1 MPCSSTRARPRSA
14 EIRRVLRHGLRSGAR
29 HSPLVHTAGAQRG
42 DGDER
47 HAPIPRDR
55 AVGPQYAS
63 SKQRRDRAER
73 SPCSPPRSRLRDRAV
88 TAQSRPLSAN
98 EERRVLCRSDPQT
111 RRIGRADGGGCVRTA
126 SRVARCADN
135 GLLHRPGAARS
146 ASRCVGHAAP
156 SALAPRRLA
165 RLRRAGVCAWT
176 VAVGL

>member
-14 EIRRVLRHGLRSGAR
+14 EIRRDLRYGLRSGAR

-73 SPCSPPRSRLRDRAV
+73 SPCSPPRSRLREQDARRDLGHSRRMKSGAFCVGRTHKHDGSGELTEAAV
-88 TAQSRPLSAN
+88 FARQAAWRDARTMASSIGR
-98 EERRVLCRSDPQT
+98 ERRGALRGVLGTLHLPPSLRDVSHAFGAPPPWRG
-111 RRIGRADGGGCVRTA
+111 RR
-126 SRVARCADN
+126 
-135 GLLHRPGAARS
+135 
-146 ASRCVGHAAP
+146 
-156 SALAPRRLA
+156 
-165 RLRRAGVCAWT
+165 
-176 VAVGL
+176 